1 MFSVSNKVKENV
13 SKNRS
18 SNSGENKPGK
28 KYDTKK
34 TKVELFISDEQNS
47 WQKTKGIQKTTPFK
61 RGRKI

>member
-18 SNSGENKPGK
+18 RNSGENKPGK

-34 TKVELFISDEQNS
+34 TKVELFISDE
-47 WQKTKGIQKTTPFK
+47 
-61 RGRKI
+61 

>member
-1 MFSVSNKVKENV
+1 MSVKTEAETVEKINQAKSMIQ
-13 SKNRS
+13 
-18 SNSGENKPGK
+18 
-28 KYDTKK
+28 KK